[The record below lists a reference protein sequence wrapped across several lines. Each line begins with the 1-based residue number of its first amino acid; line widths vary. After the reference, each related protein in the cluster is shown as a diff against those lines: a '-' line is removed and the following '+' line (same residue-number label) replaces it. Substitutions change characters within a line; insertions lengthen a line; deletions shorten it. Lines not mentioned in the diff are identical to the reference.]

1 MKTVILCGGLGKRLR
16 PITKII
22 PKPLLKVGEYR
33 LIEILTHYLIKNNF
47 KKIILASKYKS
58 SVFKRQI
65 KNLQKKYPSINFE
78 ISIERTKLGTCGPI
92 RLLKN
97 SLPDNFLVINGD
109 IITNIKLNKKFNKFK
124 KEKNLM
130 CVFSKSI
137 KTPFDFG
144 KLIIKKNKIQKVF
157 EKPITENEIIAGI
170 YFLKKKI
177 IEYIP
182 KNEYYGMDQLIK
194 KLIKLKKN
202 PTREKILN
210 EYWVDI
216 GSHKTYN
223 KIKKLNFA
231 KKFKIN

>member
-1 MKTVILCGGLGKRLR
+1 
-16 PITKII
+16 
-22 PKPLLKVGEYR
+22 
-33 LIEILTHYLIKNNF
+33 
-47 KKIILASKYKS
+47 
-58 SVFKRQI
+58 
-65 KNLQKKYPSINFE
+65 
-78 ISIERTKLGTCGPI
+78 
-92 RLLKN
+92 
-97 SLPDNFLVINGD
+97 
-109 IITNIKLNKKFNKFK
+109 
-124 KEKNLM
+124 M
-130 CVFSKSI
+130 CLSKSI

-223 KIKKLNFA
+223 KIKKLNFS